1 MKIFL
6 DCSDP
11 ELAKPAIDTGLIDGI
26 TTNPSLMLKAGK
38 DPLDVIYK
46 FSEMF
51 SWSCSVSAEV
61 VGNTSEEMLA
71 MAVDYYQIAPNVTIK
86 LPCTKEGLLAC
97 SDLTAEGI
105 STNITLIFSAAQAIL
120 AAKAGAT
127 YVSPFVGRLND
138 NSVSGIELVRA
149 ISGLYSMHEYDTNVL
164 AASIRDVHQVAR
176 CFAAGADV
184 VTLPLG
190 IFWKMYD
197 HILTRDGLAKFDAD
211 WAALQ
216 GKLNG

>member
-86 LPCTKEGLLAC
+86 LPCTKRLLAVQILKE
-97 SDLTAEGI
+97 SLLT
-105 STNITLIFSAAQAIL
+105 SLLFS
-120 AAKAGAT
+120 
-127 YVSPFVGRLND
+127 
-138 NSVSGIELVRA
+138 
-149 ISGLYSMHEYDTNVL
+149 
-164 AASIRDVHQVAR
+164 
-176 CFAAGADV
+176 
-184 VTLPLG
+184 LP
-190 IFWKMYD
+190 
-197 HILTRDGLAKFDAD
+197 
-211 WAALQ
+211 
-216 GKLNG
+216 

>member
-1 MKIFL
+1 
-6 DCSDP
+6 
-11 ELAKPAIDTGLIDGI
+11 
-26 TTNPSLMLKAGK
+26 
-38 DPLDVIYK
+38 
-46 FSEMF
+46 
-51 SWSCSVSAEV
+51 
-61 VGNTSEEMLA
+61 

-105 STNITLIFSAAQAIL
+105 TTNITLIFSAAQAIL